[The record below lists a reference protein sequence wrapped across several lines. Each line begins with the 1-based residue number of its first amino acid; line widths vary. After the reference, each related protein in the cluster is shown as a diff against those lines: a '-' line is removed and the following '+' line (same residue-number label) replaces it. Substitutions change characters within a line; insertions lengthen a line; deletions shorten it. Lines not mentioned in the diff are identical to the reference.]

1 MGACN
6 ATAVGRETLEGGFQ
20 ATCTYKSWFPGAA
33 LWCEV
38 GCFAWLW
45 NRQLHTKVG
54 GARHGKVGRCDRHP
68 TSATTPHRHTFTLSA
83 RTRRLVLILVDCVPC
98 LYSSLMHHNRTT
110 IKRTQHRPSQC
121 CTQKPYPMKPEQKL
135 QARAN
140 PMSLCAKTPHQLS
153 KTDHH
158 KFYFFLPLALP
169 LPAEP
174 VEVTLLARDVAGEAL
189 PLTVSSCLFYVLCQ

>member
-38 GCFAWLW
+38 GCCVAVESAAAHESWW
-45 NRQLHTKVG
+45 GASWQG
-54 GARHGKVGRCDRHP
+54 GQVRPSSHQRHN
-68 TSATTPHRHTFTLSA
+68 ATPPHFTLSA

-153 KTDHH
+153 KTDHR